1 MKNRFLLLMPLA
13 LGLTFAGCKKDSP
26 AATPAPTKTE
36 LLTNRN
42 WVITA
47 ATISPGLPNPNG
59 GSPITDLYV
68 QFSTCDKDDFIR
80 FEAASVFK
88 EDEGATKCNSS
99 STQTR
104 VGTWAFGS
112 NDTVITI
119 GGTVDNSGS
128 YNVADLS
135 DNTLKLTQ
143 LYPYNGVN
151 YTVTATYTKK

>member
-1 MKNRFLLLMPLA
+1 MKNRFLFLMPLA

-26 AATPAPTKTE
+26 NAAPAPTKTE

-42 WVITA
+42 WVITT

-59 GSPITDLYV
+59 GSPITDLYA
-68 QFSTCDKDDFIR
+68 QFDTCDKDDFIR

-104 VGTWAFGS
+104 VGTWAFSS

-119 GGTVDNSGS
+119 GGTVDNNGS
-128 YNVADLS
+128 YTVADLS
-135 DNTLKLTQ
+135 DNTMKLTQ
-143 LYPYNGVN
+143 LLPYNGVN
-151 YTVTATYTKK
+151 YTATATYTKK

>member
-1 MKNRFLLLMPLA
+1 MKNRFLYLLPLA
-13 LGLTFAGCKKDSP
+13 LGITFAGCKKDTP
-26 AATPAPTKTE
+26 TPTPAPTKTE

-47 ATISPGLPNPNG
+47 ATVSPGLQNPNG
-59 GSPITDLYV
+59 GAPITDLFT
-68 QFSTCDKDDFIR
+68 QFSACDKDDFIR

-88 EDEGATKCNSS
+88 EDEGAAKCNTS

-104 VGTWAFGS
+104 VGNWAFGS

-128 YNVADLS
+128 YNVAELS
-135 DNTLKLTQ
+135 DNTLKMTQ
-143 LYPYNGVN
+143 LYNISGVN
-151 YTVTATYTKK
+151 YTITATYTKK

>member
-13 LGLTFAGCKKDSP
+13 LGLMFTGCKKDSP
-26 AATPAPTKTE
+26 NATPAPTKTE
-36 LLTNRN
+36 LLTNKN
-42 WVITA
+42 WVVTA
-47 ATISPGLPNPNG
+47 ATISPGLQNPNG
-59 GSPITDLYV
+59 GAPITDLYA
-68 QFSTCDKDDFIR
+68 QFSACDKDDFIR

-88 EDEGATKCNSS
+88 EDEGANKCSS
-99 STQTR
+99 SSNQTR
-104 VGTWAFGS
+104 TGIWAFGS

-119 GGTVDNSGS
+119 GGSVDNSGS
-128 YNVADLS
+128 YNVAELS